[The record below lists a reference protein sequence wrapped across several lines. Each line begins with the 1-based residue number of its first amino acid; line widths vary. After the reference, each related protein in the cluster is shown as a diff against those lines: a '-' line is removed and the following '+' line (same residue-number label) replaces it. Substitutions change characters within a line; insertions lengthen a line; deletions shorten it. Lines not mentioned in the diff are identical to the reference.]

1 MKMNKVF
8 AILLALTLC
17 LSLAAC
23 GGDSEPAPA
32 PAPAEPSSTA
42 PAPEPAPEP
51 EPEPESEG
59 EPAATDGDPYT
70 NYPLLVENLSEL
82 YEVDPSTLA
91 PSGWQFAGGY
101 TNGKEMDE
109 QEAAKVLEMYGGTL
123 QLIFES
129 ADTAMLVQGGG
140 TMAGSYTVLSDNFT
154 INLALELQGTTY
166 NYVAVFTD
174 LEGTPVLLLVATADP
189 ETILYMTQIDER

>member
-8 AILLALTLC
+8 ALLLALALC

-23 GGDSEPAPA
+23 GGGSEPAPA
-32 PAPAEPSSTA
+32 PAPAEPSSAA

-51 EPEPESEG
+51 EPEPEGEG

-70 NYPLLVENLSEL
+70 NYPLLVENLKEL

-101 TNGKEMDE
+101 TNGKELND
-109 QEAAKVLEMYGGTL
+109 QEAGEILAMYGGTL
-123 QLIFES
+123 QLIFTSQE
-129 ADTAMLVQGGG
+129 TATMVQGGG
-140 TMAGSYTVLSDNFT
+140 NLEGSYTVLSDNFT
-154 INLALELQGTTY
+154 INLALNLQGTTY

-189 ETILYMTQIDER
+189 ETVLYMTQIDEK

>member
-23 GGDSEPAPA
+23 GGDEPAPA

-51 EPEPESEG
+51 EPEPEGEG

-70 NYPLLVENLSEL
+70 NYPLLVENLKEL

-101 TNGKEMDE
+101 TNGKELND
-109 QEAAKVLEMYGGTL
+109 QEAGEILAMYGGTL
-123 QLIFES
+123 QLIFTSQE
-129 ADTAMLVQGGG
+129 TATMVQGGG
-140 TMAGSYTVLSDNFT
+140 NLEGSYTVLSDNFT

-166 NYVAVFTD
+166 DYVAVFTD

-189 ETILYMTQIDER
+189 ETVLYMTQMDEK